1 MYLFW
6 IVVYIV
12 LLQYFPLNAFLS
24 PLTIRKIRKEKR
36 RGLREGDKERKRQLC
51 MHVPLLLTQTF
62 FSPVRLASLLILSA
76 AAALIELILTNQG
89 R

>member
-24 PLTIRKIRKEKR
+24 PLTIRMMR
-36 RGLREGDKERKRQLC
+36 RGRREGDKERKRQLC

-62 FSPVRLASLLILSA
+62 FSPFRLASLLILSA
-76 AAALIELILTNQG
+76 AAALIELILTNQD